1 MSCWKKN
8 QYNFQHK
15 HYKVNITAF
24 VCNRPARQFLRSIK
38 SHNACYS
45 CEGCL
50 VYGRWQVRVVF
61 DKINCSLHTNQSF
74 INQACHDH
82 QIGNTP
88 LIDSGIDCIMQFPLD
103 YMHLVCLSVMKK
115 GIIILKR
122 KSKTIQVGT
131 ISNQPN
137 LRKIKKH
144 DRINALW
151 VCSTT

>member
-1 MSCWKKN
+1 
-8 QYNFQHK
+8 
-15 HYKVNITAF
+15 
-24 VCNRPARQFLRSIK
+24 
-38 SHNACYS
+38 
-45 CEGCL
+45 
-50 VYGRWQVRVVF
+50 
-61 DKINCSLHTNQSF
+61 
-74 INQACHDH
+74 
-82 QIGNTP
+82 
-88 LIDSGIDCIMQFPLD
+88 MQFPLD

-115 GIIILKR
+115 GIIILER